1 MGMVVNVVGT
11 VAVVA
16 VAFGAVAEL
25 HTGII
30 LIGDAADGTLMEI
43 APPLAQL
50 LLCLLEVD
58 GLGGV
63 LVYGS
68 GLPAVQHLHQIIPKE
83 NQVVKDGNYGQ
94 ERHGKLSIG
103 QIKHNFIEE

>member
-1 MGMVVNVVGT
+1 MIENMLLAE
-11 VAVVA
+11 AVVPRTL
-16 VAFGAVAEL
+16 GAVAEL

-58 GLGGV
+58 GLGGGLVPPPGLGPAQSVRHV
-63 LVYGS
+63 LPEEDEEVGQGQHRRQQKGDGS
-68 GLPAVQHLHQIIPKE
+68 PKIPSP
-83 NQVVKDGNYGQ
+83 GFL
-94 ERHGKLSIG
+94 LS
-103 QIKHNFIEE
+103 